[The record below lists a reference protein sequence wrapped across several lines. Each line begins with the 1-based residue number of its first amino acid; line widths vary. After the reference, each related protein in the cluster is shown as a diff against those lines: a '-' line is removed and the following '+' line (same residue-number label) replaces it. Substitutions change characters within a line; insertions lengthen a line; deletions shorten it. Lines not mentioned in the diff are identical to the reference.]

1 MPATVPGGS
10 GDDEEASGSTST
22 CVTSQL
28 CQWKAPKKRKEST
41 LPVSDATFEKHDYTK
56 PNKRKIKRMEDF
68 DPRPQEF
75 RGTVSSRLP
84 ELLRAL
90 QGEQLCF
97 SLLLDPQFQ
106 HETIHQPTD
115 HNVPGLEKL
124 KRTMSAFKTSLQIT
138 PEEARDIER
147 NTREQSLSPLWYA
160 VRKHR
165 ITASLFG
172 SVLSRKTDTPP
183 DCLVLR
189 VIQPKNFSTPATRY
203 GRECEELAVKEY
215 VSYQRSHG
223 HSDIMVTASGVIINP
238 DYFFLGA
245 SPDGAVY
252 DPSNPEQPYGF
263 LEVKCP
269 YTVRNQSPSEACATS
284 GFFCTLEA
292 SGELKL
298 RESHQYYAQ
307 IQGQMAIG
315 ERPWCDFVVYTSKG
329 ASVQRVAFNSNFWSD
344 KLLPKL
350 ISFYD
355 SCILPELVSPVHS
368 LGLPI
373 RDMSK
378 I

>member
-1 MPATVPGGS
+1 MFLHYFTHS
-10 GDDEEASGSTST
+10 LLYT
-22 CVTSQL
+22 L
-28 CQWKAPKKRKEST
+28 LST
-41 LPVSDATFEKHDYTK
+41 LPCQLQFLVVVATMKRLLGPRLLVLHRSYVNGKLPRKERKVHYLYLMPHSKSMTIPSQIKEKLSVW
-56 PNKRKIKRMEDF
+56 KISILGHKNSEGLFPVDSL
-68 DPRPQEF
+68 
-75 RGTVSSRLP
+75 SSCEHSKGSSSASHYCLILSSSMKLFINQR
-84 ELLRAL
+84 
-90 QGEQLCF
+90 
-97 SLLLDPQFQ
+97 
-106 HETIHQPTD
+106 D

-284 GFFCTLEA
+284 GFFLHT
-292 SGELKL
+292 GGK
-298 RESHQYYAQ
+298 
-307 IQGQMAIG
+307 
-315 ERPWCDFVVYTSKG
+315 WG
-329 ASVQRVAFNSNFWSD
+329 A
-344 KLLPKL
+344 
-350 ISFYD
+350 
-355 SCILPELVSPVHS
+355 
-368 LGLPI
+368 
-373 RDMSK
+373 
-378 I
+378 